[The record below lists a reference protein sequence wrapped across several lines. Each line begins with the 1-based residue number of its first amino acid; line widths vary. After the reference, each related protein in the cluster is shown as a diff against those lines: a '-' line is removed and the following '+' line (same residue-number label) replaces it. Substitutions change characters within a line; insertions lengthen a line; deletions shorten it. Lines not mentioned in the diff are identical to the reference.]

1 MTKWQSMSR
10 RAWVSFVILDICAVV
25 TIGVGVSMLLGDEWY
40 YSIPLAATGIGMLW
54 YNTP

>member
-1 MTKWQSMSR
+1 MMKWQSMSR